1 MTPKQFVYLA
11 LAITGLCTTW
21 YHNIAFMQE
30 TGGVFALG
38 AFIDGVYANHASSS
52 IGWDITVA
60 CIAFLVWMTGEAR
73 QLGMK
78 HAWAYVVLTF
88 GVAFA
93 FAAPLFLFMRERHLA
108 ARRPAGTDAAT

>member
-1 MTPKQFVYLA
+1 MPIRQLVYLL
-11 LAITGLCTTW
+11 LAAVGLCMTW

-30 TGGVFALG
+30 TGGIFSLS

-60 CIAFLVWMTGEAR
+60 CIAFLVWMVGEAR
-73 QLGMK
+73 ALGMK
-78 HAWAYVVLTF
+78 RVWVYVLLTF

-108 ARRPAGTDAAT
+108 ARQHAD